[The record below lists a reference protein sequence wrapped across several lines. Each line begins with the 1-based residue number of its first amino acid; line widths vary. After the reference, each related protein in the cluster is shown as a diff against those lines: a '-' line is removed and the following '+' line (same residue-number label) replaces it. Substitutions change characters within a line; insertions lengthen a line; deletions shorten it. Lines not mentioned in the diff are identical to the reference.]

1 MALLLL
7 GSGLCG
13 TMTMTVT
20 VTVIAAAS
28 VRCVLTV
35 RAGAVRMTVHNSVP
49 AAGAVGS
56 PLNATDRQEA
66 HQECGANQL
75 ASQAICQKKA

>member
-7 GSGLCG
+7 SGLCG
-13 TMTMTVT
+13 TMT

-56 PLNATDRQEA
+56 PLNAADRQEA
-66 HQECGANQL
+66 CEERSAN
-75 ASQAICQKKA
+75 